1 MQHFGIPFAG
11 GMFHVMESQN
21 CARIRDFVKN
31 AFTLLDAKISV
42 VSHDGTAAAAEPQ
55 RTPFNHT
62 RGVRTMLFPDV
73 SSRIQGICKLC

>member
-42 VSHDGTAAAAEPQ
+42 VSHDAPAPAATRIIMGTVLDY
-55 RTPFNHT
+55 T
-62 RGVRTMLFPDV
+62 
-73 SSRIQGICKLC
+73 SRIVSNVKSRVSL